1 MPNNPRNYTSIGVEK
16 PHFEELRS
24 VKHKWEQ
31 RAGRRFYWSDFL
43 MMLVTL
49 QDLPEESI
57 QTVEMRQHAADEEPL
72 SPEQL
77 RETGLEYDEEMTR
90 EVSQLRGFGAELSE
104 AEVEAIAKRVA
115 EKVVAKLQALNN
127 DKDKLGS

>member
-24 VKHKWEQ
+24 VKAKWEK

-49 QDLPEESI
+49 QEPPKESI
-57 QTVEMRQHAADEEPL
+57 QTVEMRQHAADGELL
-72 SPEQL
+72 SPE
-77 RETGLEYDEEMTR
+77 
-90 EVSQLRGFGAELSE
+90 ELSP
-104 AEVEAIAKRVA
+104 
-115 EKVVAKLQALNN
+115 NPP
-127 DKDKLGS
+127 KDGLGDSP